1 MGIGIGVGLA
11 EYPFSRIDAFWAWVE
26 LCEDLDIDS
35 IWQTDRLISTEP
47 YLEVMSVM
55 AALAGRTS
63 RIKFGMNVASVGQ
76 RDPVVL
82 AKECATIDVLSNG
95 RLLPAFGIGSPAG
108 AYWNATGRA
117 FKGIGK
123 RSDEAL
129 DVIALLWREQHV
141 TYDGEFYQLKDA
153 TISPRPVQARL
164 PLWIGGSSKPAIRR
178 TARIGTGW
186 LAGRETPAEVA
197 VVVAAIKA
205 ALAAAGRT
213 IDDDH
218 YGASFH
224 YRFGSWD
231 EDIADRQGREFAA
244 RSPGK
249 DPRAHL
255 AIGDAG
261 DIIDRIEAYIGAGVA
276 KFVLRPIGADDA
288 DIMAQTRRLAAEV
301 LPHFTNRPI
310 P

>member
-11 EYPFSRIDAFWAWVE
+11 EFPFSNADAFWNWVE
-26 LCEDLDIDS
+26 LCEELGIDS
-35 IWQTDRLISTEP
+35 IWQTDRLISAEP

-55 AALAGRTS
+55 AALAGRTK

-108 AYWNATGRA
+108 AYWDATGRV

-129 DVIALLWREQHV
+129 DVIALLWRDENV
-141 TYDGEFYQLKDA
+141 TYEGEYYKLKNA
-153 TISPRPVQARL
+153 TIAPRPVQKRL
-164 PLWIGGSSKPAIRR
+164 PFWIGGSSKPAIRR

-197 VVVAAIKA
+197 RVITAIKDA
-205 ALAAAGRT
+205 CVEAGRT
-213 IDDDH
+213 IDADH

-231 EDIADRQGREFAA
+231 EDLAARQGREFAA

-249 DPRAHL
+249 DPRNHL
-255 AIGDAG
+255 AVGDAA
-261 DIIDRIEAYIGAGVA
+261 DIIRRIEAYIGAGVA
-276 KFVLRPIGADDA
+276 KFVLRPIGATDTE
-288 DIMAQTRRLAAEV
+288 IMAQTRLLADEV
-301 LPHFTNRPI
+301 LPAFEGRAFP
-310 P
+310 

>member
-11 EYPFSRIDAFWAWVE
+11 EFPFSTANAFWDWVE
-26 LCEDLDIDS
+26 LCEELGIDS
-35 IWQTDRLISTEP
+35 IWQTDRLVSSEP

-55 AALAGRTS
+55 AALAGRTK

-108 AYWNATGRA
+108 AYWDATGRL

-129 DVIALLWREQHV
+129 DVIALLWREENV
-141 TYDGEFYQLKDA
+141 NYEGEYYQLKNA
-153 TISPRPVQARL
+153 TISPRPVNKRL
-164 PLWIGGSSKPAIRR
+164 PFWIGGSSKPAIRR

-186 LAGRETPAEVA
+186 LAGRETPAEA
-197 VVVAAIKA
+197 ATVVSAIKK
-205 ALAAAGRT
+205 ALKDAGRT
-213 IDDDH
+213 IDEDH

-224 YRFGSWD
+224 YRFGSWE
-231 EDIADRQGREFAA
+231 EDVAERQGREFAA

-249 DPRAHL
+249 DPRRHL
-255 AIGDAG
+255 AVGDAAS
-261 DIIDRIEAYIGAGVA
+261 IVDRIEAFIDAGIA
-276 KFVLRPIGADDA
+276 KFVLRPIGATDA
-288 DIMAQTRRLAAEV
+288 EIMTQTRLLADEV
-301 LPHFTNRPI
+301 LPLFENRAFP
-310 P
+310 

>member
-11 EYPFSRIDAFWAWVE
+11 EFPFSNADAFWDWVD
-26 LCEDLDIDS
+26 LCEELGIDS
-35 IWQTDRLISTEP
+35 IWQTDRLISPEP

-55 AALAGRTS
+55 AALAGRTK

-82 AKECATIDVLSNG
+82 AKECATIDMLSNG

-108 AYWNATGRA
+108 AYWDATGRV

-129 DVIALLWREQHV
+129 DIIASLWRGENV
-141 TYDGEFYQLKDA
+141 TYEGDFYQLKDA
-153 TISPRPVQARL
+153 TISPRPVQKRI
-164 PLWIGGSSKPAIRR
+164 PFWIGGSSKPAIRR

-186 LAGRETPAEVA
+186 LAGRETPAEVGR
-197 VVVAAIKA
+197 VIAAIKDA
-205 ALAAAGRT
+205 CAEAGRT
-213 IDDDH
+213 IDADH

-231 EDIADRQGREFAA
+231 EDIAERQGREFAA

-249 DPRAHL
+249 DPRNHL
-255 AIGDAG
+255 AVGDTA
-261 DIIDRIEAYIGAGVA
+261 DIIHRIEAYIAAGVA
-276 KFVLRPIGADDA
+276 KFVLRPIGATDA
-288 DIMAQTRRLAAEV
+288 EIMAQTRLLADEV
-301 LPHFTNRPI
+301 LPAFANRPF

>member
-11 EYPFSRIDAFWAWVE
+11 EFPFSNADAFWEWVE
-26 LCEDLDIDS
+26 QCETLGIDS
-35 IWQTDRLISTEP
+35 IWQTDRLISSEP

-55 AALAGRTS
+55 AALAGRTK
-63 RIKFGMNVASVGQ
+63 RLKFGMNVASVGQ

-82 AKECATIDVLSNG
+82 AKECATIDMLSNG

-108 AYWNATGRA
+108 AYWDATGRV

-129 DVIALLWREQHV
+129 DVIARLWREEHV

-153 TISPRPVQARL
+153 TISPRPAQKRI
-164 PLWIGGSSKPAIRR
+164 PFWIGGSSKPAIRR

-197 VVVAAIKA
+197 TVVAAIKVA
-205 ALAAAGRT
+205 VKEAGRT
-213 IDDDH
+213 IDEDH

-231 EDIADRQGREFAA
+231 EDIAERQGQDFTS

-249 DPRAHL
+249 NPRDHL
-255 AIGDAG
+255 AVGDAG
-261 DIIDRIEAYIGAGVA
+261 DIIRRIEDYIDAGIA

-288 DIMAQTRRLAAEV
+288 EIMAQTRLLADEV
-301 LPHFTNRPI
+301 LPAFADRPF

>member
-11 EYPFSRIDAFWAWVE
+11 EFPFSDADAFWDWVE
-26 LCEDLDIDS
+26 LCEELGIDS
-35 IWQTDRLISTEP
+35 IWQTDRLISAEP

-55 AALAGRTS
+55 AALAGRTK

-108 AYWNATGRA
+108 AYWDATGRA

-129 DVIALLWREQHV
+129 DVIARLWREENV
-141 TYDGEFYQLKDA
+141 TYEGEYYQLRNA
-153 TISPRPVQARL
+153 TISPRPVNKRL
-164 PLWIGGSSKPAIRR
+164 PFWIGGSSKPAIRR

-186 LAGRETPAEVA
+186 LAGRETPAEAAKVI
-197 VVVAAIKA
+197 AAIKE
-205 ALAAAGRT
+205 ALKDSGRT
-213 IDDDH
+213 IDEDH

-231 EDIADRQGREFAA
+231 EDAAERQGREFSA

-249 DPRAHL
+249 DPRDHL
-255 AIGDAG
+255 AVGDAA
-261 DIIDRIEAYIGAGVA
+261 DIIRRIEDFIAAGAA
-276 KFVLRPIGADDA
+276 KFVLRPIGASDA
-288 DIMAQTRRLAAEV
+288 EIMAQTRLLASDV
-301 LPHFTNRPI
+301 LPVFEGRPF